1 MDITEI
7 ILTQHH
13 EQRRM
18 FAILD
23 DLRDQDPAVIGPV
36 WDQLAIL
43 LEVHAA
49 AEEEYFYPKVLEVG
63 VGSADADSAREETE
77 DALGDHNDIRD
88 AVARAGEHEVGSDM
102 WWKAVT
108 DTRIVN
114 DDHMAEEERQD
125 LADIRRH
132 ASLQER
138 HDIAVQFVSFM
149 ARHAAGVTTQ
159 DRDPE
164 RYIEQHS

>member
-18 FAILD
+18 FAMLD
-23 DLRDQDPAVIGPV
+23 DLRDQDPSVFGPV

-43 LEVHAA
+43 LEAHAA
-49 AEEEYFYPKVLEVG
+49 AEEEYFYPKVLAVG
-63 VGSADADSAREETE
+63 VGNADADSAEEETE
-77 DALGDHNDIRD
+77 DAIGDHNDIRD
-88 AVARAGEHEVGSDM
+88 AVARAGDHEVGSDD

-108 DTRIVN
+108 EARIAN

-138 HDIAVQFVSFM
+138 HDIAVQFISYM
-149 ARHAAGVTTQ
+149 AKHATGVKPH
-159 DRDPE
+159 DLDPKE
-164 RYIEQHS
+164 YIKQHS